1 MKIDEWDILILN
13 PAFIPTTKDF
23 KNLIHD
29 WQDERTYL
37 KKQVELFTHLNKIYS
52 KFLRTVEEEN
62 RLIKSNYQI
71 V

>member
-29 WQDERTYL
+29 WQDERTE
-37 KKQVELFTHLNKIYS
+37 VSMCS
-52 KFLRTVEEEN
+52 KTYTIRWFG
-62 RLIKSNYQI
+62 
-71 V
+71 